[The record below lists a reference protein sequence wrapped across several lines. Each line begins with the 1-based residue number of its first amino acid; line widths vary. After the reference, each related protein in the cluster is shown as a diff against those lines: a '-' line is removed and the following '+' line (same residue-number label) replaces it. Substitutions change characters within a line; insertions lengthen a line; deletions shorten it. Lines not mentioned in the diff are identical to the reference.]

1 MDDILRFV
9 GIDVS
14 KDHLDVHVRPD
25 DQQQRLTYDS
35 DGLNHLLEMMSQIH
49 RLIVLEATGGFE
61 QQVVA
66 VLASQQLPS
75 RS

>member
-1 MDDILRFV
+1 MDEILRFV

-25 DQQQRLTYDS
+25 DWQQRLTYDN
-35 DGLNHLLEMMSQIH
+35 DGLNSLLEKMQAMNPT
-49 RLIVLEATGGFE
+49 LIVLEATGGYE

-66 VLASQQLPS
+66 V
-75 RS
+75 